1 MAIKVCKFG
10 GTSMSDS
17 TAIRKVSGIITAE
30 KDRRFIVLSAPGKR
44 NKNDFKITDKL
55 YECYKTK
62 CDCGTCAEPFKIIR
76 ERYTEIVDALGV
88 KMDIKSILDKIEKE
102 IDSSVSP
109 DYAASRGEYLSAL
122 IMANYLDYEFVDAAD
137 IIKFKAD
144 GSFDDVL
151 TNELAENRLAGV
163 HYAIIPGFYGALPD
177 GTVKTFSRGG
187 SDVTGSIIARA
198 VSADLYENWTD
209 VSGFMTADPRIIDNP
224 KIIKKV
230 SYQELRELSY
240 MGASVLHP
248 DAIFPVRISGIPIN
262 IKNTFSPED
271 KGTMIVAHTT
281 AHKAEELVTGI
292 AGKKD
297 FSVILVEKSMMNS
310 ELGFARRILS
320 VLEEFGISFEHM
332 PSGVDTLSIVLA
344 TSAILNIQDKIVARI
359 SEAVSPD
366 SITVHHGLALIATVG
381 HGMNAKVGTAYRIF
395 DALARA
401 NVNIRMIDQGSSEKN
416 IIVGVLNTDYE
427 ASIKAIYNEFFGD
440 KN

>member
-17 TAIRKVSGIITAE
+17 NAIKKVSGIIKAE
-30 KDRRFIVLSAPGKR
+30 KDRKYIVLSAPGKR
-44 NKNDFKITDKL
+44 NKADFKITDKL
-55 YECYKTK
+55 YECYKVK
-62 CDCGTCAEPFKIIR
+62 CECGTCKEPFAVIR
-76 ERYTEIVDALGV
+76 ERFQEIVDALNV
-88 KMDIKSILDKIEKE
+88 KMDLKAVLDKTEKE
-102 IDSSVSP
+102 IDASTSP

-122 IMANYLDYEFVDAAD
+122 VMATYMDYEFVDAAE
-137 IIKFKAD
+137 IIRFTED
-144 GSFDDVL
+144 GNFDASL
-151 TNELAENRLAGV
+151 TNELTANRLSGV
-163 HYAIIPGFYGALPD
+163 PYAIIPGFYGTLPD

-187 SDVTGSIIARA
+187 SDVTGSIVARA
-198 VSADLYENWTD
+198 VCADLYENWTD

-248 DAIFPVRISGIPIN
+248 DAIFPVRYSGIPIN

-271 KGTMIVAHTT
+271 KGTMIVAHST
-281 AHKAEELVTGI
+281 AHKADELVTGI

-310 ELGFARRILS
+310 ELGFARRIMS

-332 PSGVDTLSIVLA
+332 PSGVDTLSVVLA
-344 TSAILNIQDKIVARI
+344 TSCLIGKQDKIVARI

-366 SITVHHGLALIATVG
+366 HITVHHGLALIATVG
-381 HGMNAKVGTAYRIF
+381 HGMNAKVGTASRIF
-395 DALARA
+395 NALANA
-401 NVNIRMIDQGSSEKN
+401 NVNVRMIDQGSSEKN
-416 IIVGVLNTDYE
+416 IIVGVLNSDYE
-427 ASIKAIYNEFFGD
+427 ATIKAIYNEFFGE
-440 KN
+440 

>member
-17 TAIRKVSGIITAE
+17 KAISRVSEIIKAE
-30 KDRRFIVLSAPGKR
+30 KDRRYIVLSAPGKR
-44 NKNDFKITDKL
+44 NKEDFKITDKL
-55 YECYKTK
+55 YECYNTK
-62 CDCGTCAEPFKIIR
+62 CKCGTCAEPFKFIR
-76 ERYTEIVDALGV
+76 ERYQEIVDALKV
-88 KMDIKSILDKIEKE
+88 KIDLKSYLDVIQKE
-102 IDSSVSP
+102 IDESTAP

-122 IMANYLDYEFVDAAD
+122 IMAKYLDYEFVDAAE
-137 IIKFKAD
+137 IIRFKED

-151 TNELAENRLAGV
+151 TNELASARLSGV
-163 HYAIIPGFYGALPD
+163 AYAVIPGFYGTLPN
-177 GTVKTFSRGG
+177 GVVKTFSRGG
-187 SDVTGSIIARA
+187 SDVSGSIVARA

-248 DAIFPVRISGIPIN
+248 DAIFPVRLSGIPIN

-271 KGTMIVAHTT
+271 KGTMIVAHSP
-281 AHKAEELVTGI
+281 AHKADELVTGI

-310 ELGFARRILS
+310 ELGFARRIMS

-332 PSGVDTLSIVLA
+332 PSGVDTLSVVLA
-344 TSAILNIQDKIVARI
+344 TSYLVGREDKIVARI
-359 SEAVSPD
+359 IEAVSPD
-366 SITVHHGLALIATVG
+366 SIVVHHGLALIATVG
-381 HGMNAKVGTAYRIF
+381 HGMNAKVGTASRIF
-395 DALARA
+395 TALAKA
-401 NVNIRMIDQGSSEKN
+401 NVNVRMIDQGSSEKN
-416 IIVGVLNTDYE
+416 IIVGVQSVDYE
-427 ASIKAIYNEFFGD
+427 ATIKAIYNEFFGE
-440 KN
+440 N